1 MQESVLLVLANK
13 RDMATMNVQFLTE
26 KLGLNEMKRN
36 WAIFPVCA
44 IKDEGHNLDA
54 AMEWM
59 ISNINDI
66 SHPKKVVKIGNTLTK
81 G

>member
-13 RDMATMNVQFLTE
+13 RDVATMNVQFLTDQ
-26 KLGLNEMKRN
+26 LGLNGMKRN

-54 AMEWM
+54 AM
-59 ISNINDI
+59 
-66 SHPKKVVKIGNTLTK
+66 
-81 G
+81 